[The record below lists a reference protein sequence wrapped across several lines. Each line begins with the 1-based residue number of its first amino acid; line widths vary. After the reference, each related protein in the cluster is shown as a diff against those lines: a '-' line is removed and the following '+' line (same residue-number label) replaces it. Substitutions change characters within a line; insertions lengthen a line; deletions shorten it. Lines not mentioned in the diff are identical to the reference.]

1 MKLAAG
7 LVLALL
13 STAALSGGF
22 YVQHSVAGDLPTL
35 SVRRPLRSLGA
46 LFSNWLW
53 LAGFVTGLAGWA
65 LYIVALALAPLSLVQ
80 AVSAGG
86 VGLLALL
93 VRLRGSPLSRRETA
107 AVLAAVGGL
116 LLVGLSLPAGTRS
129 TAHTTAG
136 PLAWVTISVALA
148 GAAVAAARK
157 LRPGAGLAIAGG
169 LLYSAGDVAT
179 KAAVGGL
186 RPVVLFALLVPA
198 CHGLAFCCVQLS
210 FQRGAAMAT
219 AGVTT
224 LLTNVLPIA
233 AGLAVFG
240 EVMPGGSAGILR
252 WLGFAGAVIGATL
265 LTGRENG
272 HDEPVRVGAEPPR
285 ADAAAARGN
294 PGWNADQPTGAD
306 PVTARQ
312 SAGAGEL
319 GSAGQ
324 PSIGARSASACKP
337 LAATRS
343 AGQGRSGSAG
353 PAGH

>member
-1 MKLAAG
+1 MRLAAG

-22 YVQHSVAGDLPTL
+22 YVQHSVAGGLPAL
-35 SVRRPLRSLGA
+35 SVRRPLSSLAA

-93 VRLRGSPLSRRETA
+93 VRLRGTPLSRRETA
-107 AVLAAVGGL
+107 AVLAAVVGL
-116 LLVGLSLPAGTRS
+116 LLVGLSLQAGTRS
-129 TAHTTAG
+129 AAHTAAG
-136 PLAWVTISVALA
+136 PLAWTAISVVLA

-157 LRPGAGLAIAGG
+157 LRPGAGLAVAGG

-179 KAAVGGL
+179 KAAVAGL

-210 FQRGAAMAT
+210 FQRGAALAT

-240 EVMPGGSAGILR
+240 EVMPGGSAGLLR
-252 WLGFAGAVIGATL
+252 WLGFAGVVIGATL
-265 LTGRENG
+265 LTGRER
-272 HDEPVRVGAEPPR
+272 E
-285 ADAAAARGN
+285 ADHAAG
-294 PGWNADQPTGAD
+294 PGQ
-306 PVTARQ
+306 PVTA
-312 SAGAGEL
+312 G
-319 GSAGQ
+319 
-324 PSIGARSASACKP
+324 RSASAGDRRP
-337 LAATRS
+337 TA
-343 AGQGRSGSAG
+343 
-353 PAGH
+353 